1 MINIL
6 ILSHCELTKELI
18 KTAEVIAGKQENLF
32 YIDQDI
38 KNENLASLQEK
49 ISEILVKIN
58 NEKGTLILTDML
70 GGTPCNASVLLTKDF
85 NIEVLTGVNL
95 PMILSAIFASRSA
108 QNAKEL
114 ADKVLSDGKK
124 SMVNAKQLL
133 LERMNK

>member
-1 MINIL
+1 MINVL

-38 KNENLASLQEK
+38 KNENLASLQKK
-49 ISEILVKIN
+49 IDEILKKIN

-70 GGTPCNASVLLTKDF
+70 GGTPCNASVLLTKSY

-95 PMILSAIFASRSA
+95 PMILSAIFASRTV
-108 QNAKEL
+108 QNAKDV

-124 SMVNAKQLL
+124 SIVNAKQLL
-133 LERMNK
+133 LEKMK

>member
-1 MINIL
+1 MINVL

-49 ISEILVKIN
+49 ISEILKKIN

-70 GGTPCNASVLLTKDF
+70 GGTPCNASVLLTKNY

-95 PMILSAIFASRSA
+95 PMILSAIFASKSV
-108 QNAKEL
+108 QNAKDL
-114 ADKVLSDGKK
+114 ADKVLADGRK
-124 SMVNAKQLL
+124 SIVNAKQLL
-133 LERMNK
+133 LERMK

>member
-32 YIDQDI
+32 CIDQDM
-38 KNENLASLQEK
+38 KNENLSSLQEK
-49 ISEILVKIN
+49 ISEILKKIN

-70 GGTPCNASVLLTKDF
+70 GGSPCNASVLLTKSY

-95 PMILSAIFASRSA
+95 PMILSAIFASRTV

-114 ADKVLSDGKK
+114 ADKVLADGKK
-124 SMVNAKQLL
+124 SIVNAKQLL
-133 LERMNK
+133 LERMK

>member
-49 ISEILVKIN
+49 ISDILKKIN
-58 NEKGTLILTDML
+58 DDKGTLILTDML
-70 GGTPCNASVLLTKDF
+70 GGTPCNASVLLTKNF
-85 NIEVLTGVNL
+85 NVEVLTGVNL
-95 PMILSAIFASRSA
+95 PMILSAVFAGRTA
-108 QNAKEL
+108 QNAKDL
-114 ADKVLSDGKK
+114 ADKVLADGKK
-124 SMVNAKQLL
+124 SIVNAKQLL
-133 LERMNK
+133 LERMK

>member
-1 MINIL
+1 MINVL

-49 ISEILVKIN
+49 ISEILIKIN

-133 LERMNK
+133 MERMNK

>member
-32 YIDQDI
+32 YIDQNI

-49 ISEILVKIN
+49 ISEILKKIN
-58 NEKGTLILTDML
+58 SEKGTLILTDML

-95 PMILSAIFASRSA
+95 PMILSAIFASRTV

-114 ADKVLSDGKK
+114 ADKVLTDGKK

-133 LERMNK
+133 LERMK

>member
-49 ISEILVKIN
+49 ISDILKKIN
-58 NEKGTLILTDML
+58 DDKGTLILTDML
-70 GGTPCNASVLLTKDF
+70 GGTPCNASVLLTKNF
-85 NIEVLTGVNL
+85 NVEVLTGVNL
-95 PMILSAIFASRSA
+95 PMILSAVFAGRTA
-108 QNAKEL
+108 QNAKDL
-114 ADKVLSDGKK
+114 ADKVLTDGKK
-124 SMVNAKQLL
+124 SIVNAKQLL
-133 LERMNK
+133 LERMK

>member
-6 ILSHCELTKELI
+6 VLSHCELTKELI

-32 YIDQDI
+32 HINQDI

-49 ISEILVKIN
+49 ISEILKKID

-70 GGTPCNASVLLTKDF
+70 GGTPCNASVLLTKNF

-95 PMILSAIFASRSA
+95 PMLLSAVFTSKTA
-108 QNAKEL
+108 QTAKEL
-114 ADKVLSDGKK
+114 ADKVLADGKK
-124 SMVNAKQLL
+124 SIVNAKQLL
-133 LERMNK
+133 LERMK

>member
-49 ISEILVKIN
+49 ISEILKKIN
-58 NEKGTLILTDML
+58 NDKGTLILTDML
-70 GGTPCNASVLLTKDF
+70 GGTPCNASVLLTKNF

-95 PMILSAIFASRSA
+95 PMILSAIFASRTV
-108 QNAKEL
+108 QTAKEL
-114 ADKVLSDGKK
+114 ADKVLADGKK
-124 SMVNAKQLL
+124 SIVNAKQLL
-133 LERMNK
+133 FEKMK

>member
-32 YIDQDI
+32 YIEQDI

-49 ISEILVKIN
+49 ISEILKKIN

-70 GGTPCNASVLLTKDF
+70 GGTPCNASVLLTKIF

-95 PMILSAIFASRSA
+95 PMILSAIFASRTV

-114 ADKVLSDGKK
+114 ADKVLADGKK
-124 SMVNAKQLL
+124 SIVNAKQLL
-133 LERMNK
+133 LERMK

>member
-1 MINIL
+1 MINVL

-38 KNENLASLQEK
+38 KNENLTSLQEK
-49 ISEILVKIN
+49 ISEILKKIN

-70 GGTPCNASVLLTKDF
+70 GGTPCNASVLLTKNY

-95 PMILSAIFASRSA
+95 PMILSAIFASKSV
-108 QNAKEL
+108 QNAKDL
-114 ADKVLSDGKK
+114 ADKVLADGRK
-124 SMVNAKQLL
+124 SIVNAKQLL
-133 LERMNK
+133 LERMK

>member
-38 KNENLASLQEK
+38 KNENLVSLQAK
-49 ISEILVKIN
+49 ISEILDKIS

-70 GGTPCNASVLLTKDF
+70 GGTPCNASVLLTKKY

-95 PMILSAIFASRSA
+95 PMILSAVFASRA
-108 QNAKEL
+108 VNTAKEL
-114 ADKVLSDGKK
+114 ADKVLADGQK
-124 SMVNAKQLL
+124 SIVNAKQLL
-133 LERMNK
+133 LERMK

>member
-49 ISEILVKIN
+49 ISEILDKIN
-58 NEKGTLILTDML
+58 NEQGTLILTDML
-70 GGTPCNASVLLTKDF
+70 GGTPCNASVLLTKNY

-95 PMILSAIFASRSA
+95 PMILSSIFTSRTA
-108 QNAKEL
+108 QSAKEL
-114 ADKVLSDGKK
+114 ADKVLVDGKK
-124 SMVNAKQLL
+124 SIVNAKQLL
-133 LERMNK
+133 LEKMK

>member
-49 ISEILVKIN
+49 ISEILKKVN

-70 GGTPCNASVLLTKDF
+70 GGTPCNASVLLTKSF

-95 PMILSAIFASRSA
+95 PMILSAVFASKTV
-108 QNAKEL
+108 NTAKEL
-114 ADKVLSDGKK
+114 ADKVLADGKK
-124 SMVNAKQLL
+124 SIVNAKQLL
-133 LERMNK
+133 LERMK